1 MNSTVKNST
10 VSNLKD
16 YYIVCPL
23 SASFGL
29 LSVMISMMIMI
40 IVRCSKRRLHTV
52 RHLLMCN
59 TCIASA
65 IYCIVQTINYIFLIF
80 IPWETSNVLCRWRGY
95 FGYMSISA
103 AAYSYLIQAVSR
115 LFFSKFS
122 TKYPWLLTFKTHY
135 YLILIHWS
143 IVFIIPLPSVI
154 TKDIYFRP
162 GLLCWVPLKST
173 IHVGY
178 TVFAYYLVPIF
189 FIMVIYID
197 IYRRIKKANKRAEM
211 VLNTTNDK
219 RDLEVFR
226 NIVILLAI
234 YITGGIP
241 TVIFIIFA
249 MHLFYLV
256 GIVTITLSIFIE
268 KICTIALD
276 RELRLVVSNKIFK
289 KNLVVAI
296 ENTITRTKYP
306 ATSRRP

>member
-1 MNSTVKNST
+1 MNSTKENSA
-10 VSNLKD
+10 VSDMKE
-16 YYIVCPL
+16 YYIGCSL

-59 TCIASA
+59 TCSASV

-80 IPWETSNVLCRWRGY
+80 IPWETSNVLCQWRGY
-95 FGYMSISA
+95 FSYMSVSA
-103 AAYSYLIQAVSR
+103 VTYSYLMQAVSR

-135 YLILIHWS
+135 YLILIHWI

-154 TKDIYFRP
+154 AKDIYFRP
-162 GLLCWVPLKST
+162 GLLCWVPLQAT

-178 TVFAYYLVPIF
+178 TVFAYYFVPIF
-189 FIMVIYID
+189 SIIVIYIY
-197 IYRRIKKANKRAEM
+197 IYKRIKKASKRAEM

-226 NIVILLAI
+226 NIVIVLAI

-241 TVIFIIFA
+241 TLIFIIFEIS
-249 MHLFYLV
+249 LFYLV
-256 GIVTITLSIFIE
+256 GIVTFTLAVSIE

-276 RELRLVVSNKIFK
+276 RELR
-289 KNLVVAI
+289 
-296 ENTITRTKYP
+296 
-306 ATSRRP
+306 